1 MGHRPKIL
9 HELVLCHTNAK
20 ILDRDGR
27 GCVWDDLD
35 EQIWMGLDLLLL
47 GDTLVT
53 DLVEGVEESKIR
65 ARRKISWLEERVS
78 MIKLINCW
86 MSALKGE
93 SLRHHGSRK
102 AVAMMRCAD
111 NKPRTKKKNGANDEI
126 LGKEQKYEWSHCL
139 SSST

>member
-1 MGHRPKIL
+1 MASMKALVPDLVHRPKIL

-27 GCVWDDLD
+27 GFVWDDLD

-93 SLRHHGSRK
+93 SLRHGSRK

-111 NKPRTKKKNGANDEI
+111 NKPCTKKWCEDEF
-126 LGKEQKYEWSHCL
+126 LGKEQK
-139 SSST
+139 